1 MTPRPVADYLVQI
14 GLESVE
20 PPVLIAPP
28 EPDLAP
34 LWPEE
39 PEEDPQIAIDAA
51 RDEGRAEGLETARE
65 AAKAEYEEELA
76 RAQAHFDAEL
86 KAAREAWAREEG
98 ARLQEQLAAA
108 MRTIEEGLADSVA
121 RVLRPFIVAALRRQ
135 MIDKLVE
142 NIRTIVGS
150 AEMTA
155 IQIGGPADL
164 IEILRAELE
173 GAPAAFHYVTQD
185 SVDVSVIAEQ
195 TSIDTRL
202 KAWTDLIGAE
212 A

>member
-1 MTPRPVADYLVQI
+1 MMPRPVADYLIQI

-51 RDEGRAEGLETARE
+51 REEGRAEGLEAAR
-65 AAKAEYEEELA
+65 AEHEEELA
-76 RAQAHFDAEL
+76 HAQARFDAEL

-108 MRTIEEGLADSVA
+108 MRAMEAGLADSVA

-150 AEMTA
+150 AEMAA
-155 IQIGGPADL
+155 IQIAGPADL
-164 IEILRAELE
+164 IGILRAELQ
-173 GAPAAFHYVTQD
+173 GAPAAFEFVTQD

>member
-1 MTPRPVADYLVQI
+1 MMPRPVADYLVQI

-20 PPVLIAPP
+20 PPVMSAPL

-51 RDEGRAEGLETARE
+51 REEGRAEGLETARV
-65 AAKAEYEEELA
+65 AAKAEYEDELA
-76 RAQAHFDAEL
+76 RAQARFDAEL
-86 KAAREAWAREEG
+86 KAAREAWAHEEG
-98 ARLQEQLAAA
+98 ARLLEQLAVA
-108 MRTIEEGLADSVA
+108 MRAIEEGLADSVA
-121 RVLRPFIVAALRRQ
+121 RVLRPFIVATLRRQ

-150 AEMTA
+150 TEMTA
-155 IQIGGPADL
+155 IQIAGPADL
-164 IEILRAELE
+164 IEVLRAELQ